1 MPSAEGD
8 LISLSEQDITQ
19 PRYNRGMAPRVT
31 PSDQDEQRGPVLAR
45 REQLLSDDLFKMY
58 LREIGKVPLLNAEK
72 EVELAKRIEAGLY
85 AGRLLLELEARG
97 KELPHKASDEAHKGV
112 RVQKEPEESHELRT
126 QPPLLEELKVLEADG
141 IQAKDQMIVANLR
154 LVVSVAKRY
163 TGHGMSMLDLVQEG
177 NAGLIRGVEKFDYAK
192 GYKFSTYGTW
202 WIRQAITRAIADQA
216 RTIRI
221 PVHAVEEINK
231 IRRTRG
237 GLIAELDRDPT
248 DVEVAQKLDIGIERI
263 QWLDRIGRT
272 PASLEKSIGDGGG
285 GPGEKET
292 TLGDLLGDEAEDDR
306 AEASAAH
313 TLLGEALE
321 DHLSILND
329 REANIMRWRYGL
341 DGNGECTLQE
351 IGRRLG
357 ITRER
362 ARQIETKAMDKLKG
376 YAAHSGLHDFLS

>member
-1 MPSAEGD
+1 
-8 LISLSEQDITQ
+8 
-19 PRYNRGMAPRVT
+19 
-31 PSDQDEQRGPVLAR
+31 
-45 REQLLSDDLFKMY
+45 
-58 LREIGKVPLLNAEK
+58 
-72 EVELAKRIEAGLY
+72 
-85 AGRLLLELEARG
+85 
-97 KELPHKASDEAHKGV
+97 V
-112 RVQKEPEESHELRT
+112 RKDVRAQKEPEESHGLKT
-126 QPPLLEELKVLEADG
+126 QPPSLEELRALEVDG
-141 IQAKDQMIVANLR
+141 VQAKEQMIVANLR

-163 TGHGMSMLDLVQEG
+163 TGHGLSMLDLVQEG

-202 WIRQAITRAIADQA
+202 WIRQAVTRAIADQG

-231 IRRTRG
+231 IRRTRR

-248 DVEVAQKLDIGIERI
+248 DVEVAQKLDTDIERI

-306 AEASAAH
+306 AEASAVY

-329 REANIMRWRYGL
+329 REAKVMRWRYGL
-341 DGNGECTLQE
+341 DGRGERTLQE
-351 IGRRLG
+351 IGRELG
-357 ITRER
+357 VTRER
-362 ARQIETKAMDKLKG
+362 IRQIETVAMGKLKG
-376 YAAHSGLHDFLS
+376 HAAHSGLHDFLS